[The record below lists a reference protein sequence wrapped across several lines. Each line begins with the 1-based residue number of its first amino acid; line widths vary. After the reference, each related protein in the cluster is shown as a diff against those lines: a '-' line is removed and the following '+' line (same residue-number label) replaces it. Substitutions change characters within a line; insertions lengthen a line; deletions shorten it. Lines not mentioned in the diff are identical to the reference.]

1 MGRTSA
7 RARERAASGPDRL
20 ATLVAAWWETV
31 LAGEADEPHPVHG
44 ERLVARVNGGTLKL
58 SGEVDSGR
66 DRDELVRQARGMV
79 GRGIDEVDSTGLVVA
94 AGNEERGVLDQVI
107 LAAFPNRKTA
117 ELALNFVLERGRVA
131 PKRHEIVAPAGAA
144 SGSAR
149 TVGGVVPDAFTA
161 DVRKQVDKGRAVL
174 AIQVDETEAFR
185 VRGLIEEDTRS
196 LWTVAIPPQV
206 AG

>member
-7 RARERAASGPDRL
+7 RGRKRASSGPDRL

-44 ERLVARVNGGTLKL
+44 ERLVVRVAGGMLKL
-58 SGEVDSGR
+58 SGELDSRR

-94 AGNEERGVLDQVI
+94 AGMEERGVLDQVI

-117 ELALNFVLERGRVA
+117 ELALKFVLERGRVA
-131 PKRHEIVAPAGAA
+131 PKRHAILAA
-144 SGSAR
+144 ADAMSGSAR
-149 TVGGVVPDAFTA
+149 AVRGAVPDEFTA
-161 DVRKQVDKGRAVL
+161 DVRKQLDKGRAVL
-174 AIQVDETEAFR
+174 VIQVDETEAFR

-206 AG
+206 AA